1 MNCFVCDEGMF
12 IDQFAEVEGEVKGE
26 KFKVRTNALVCDKC
40 GHVAMEGSDTSEFM
54 RRLADAYRRAHNLLT
69 SEEVKRIRGGM
80 SQQRFAR
87 ALGVGVASVK
97 RWELGLVQEERNNA
111 LILEFARRA
120 NRGWIFES
128 EDACSAE
135 PRPLLVGAGLWS
147 RCHGPP
153 ANSKVTIF
161 CQEARNLTR

>member
-1 MNCFVCDEGMF
+1 MNCFVCGEGAL
-12 IDQFAEVEGEVKGE
+12 IDRLAEVEGAVKGE

-40 GHVAMEGSDTSEFM
+40 GHISMEGSDTSEFM

-69 SEEVKRIRGGM
+69 SEEIKRIRGGM
-80 SQQRFAR
+80 SQQRFAK

-128 EDACSAE
+128 ADACSGE
-135 PRPLLVGAGLWS
+135 TGPLLLGAGLWS

-153 ANSKVTIF
+153 AIARVTGV
-161 CQEARNLTR
+161 CHGR